1 MNLASNL
8 NEIESG
14 FYSKQQHPAN
24 ILTLTYET
32 DV

>member
-14 FYSKQQHPAN
+14 FFSKQQQPAN

>member
-1 MNLASNL
+1 MNLANNL

-14 FYSKQQHPAN
+14 LFSKQQHPAN
-24 ILTLTYET
+24 ILTLTHET